1 VKHLTLVKVATQS
14 ILRHKLRMALTML
27 GIVIGVAAVLVM
39 IAVGQGA
46 QSRIVEQIRN
56 LGTNLI
62 VITAGSSTQ
71 GGVSQGAGTFNRLTE
86 DDALKLKREA
96 TLLSGVSP
104 VVFAPTQAITANG
117 NWRTIVNGVSTDY
130 PVIRDWGTQ
139 SGVFFSDADVRTARK
154 VAVIGATI
162 AKNLYQGTDP
172 VGQQIQL
179 RNVPFTIIGVLN
191 PKGQTASGNDQDDV
205 IVIPYTTAKTRL
217 SGRFG
222 GWSRIGQI
230 LVSTNSA
237 SDIPAAQEEIRAIMR
252 ESHKLGEDAYDDF
265 TIRNQNELA
274 EAAQSTTKV
283 MSWLLA
289 AIASIS
295 LLVGGIG
302 IMNIMLVSVTERT
315 REIGIRLAVGA
326 RQADILTQFLI
337 ESVVISSVGGII
349 GIVVGAATALA
360 LGQVTGWSTSIPPW
374 AVAIAV
380 GFSAAVG
387 VFFGL
392 YPARKASQ
400 LDPIQALRYE

>member
-1 VKHLTLVKVATQS
+1 MKHVTLAKIALLS
-14 ILRHKLRMALTML
+14 ILRNKLRMALTML

-39 IAVGQGA
+39 VAVGQGA
-46 QSRIVEQIRN
+46 QGRIADQIRN

-62 VITAGSSTQ
+62 VITPGSSTQ

-86 DDALKLKREA
+86 EDAEKLKRES
-96 TLLSGVSP
+96 TLLAGVSP
-104 VVFAPTQAITANG
+104 VVFAPSQAITATG
-117 NWRTIVNGVSTDY
+117 NWRTIVNGVSIDY
-130 PVIRDWGTQ
+130 PVIRDWSTS
-139 SGVFFSDADVRTARK
+139 SGAFFSDTDVRTARK

-162 AKNLYQGTDP
+162 AKNLFPGQDP

-179 RNVPFTIIGVLN
+179 RNVPFSIIGVLN
-191 PKGQTASGNDQDDV
+191 VKGQTAGGADQDDV
-205 IVIPYTTAKTRL
+205 VLIPYTTAMNRL
-217 SGRFG
+217 SGRG
-222 GWSRIGQI
+222 HGWSRIGQI
-230 LVSTNSA
+230 LASTSSA
-237 SDIPAAQEEIRAIMR
+237 SDIPAAQEEMRAIMR
-252 ESHKLGEDAYDDF
+252 ESHRLGDDAYDDF
-265 TIRNQNELA
+265 TIRNQDELA
-274 EAAQSTTKV
+274 TAAQSTTKV

-326 RQADILTQFLI
+326 RQSDVMRQFLI
-337 ESVVISSVGGII
+337 ESIVISSVGGIVGIII
-349 GIVVGAATALA
+349 GTIAALI
-360 LGQVTGWSTSIPPW
+360 LGRVTGWSTAIPPS
-374 AVAIAV
+374 AILIAV

-392 YPARKASQ
+392 YPARKASV

>member
-1 VKHLTLVKVATQS
+1 MNHATLVKIATQS

-46 QSRIVEQIRN
+46 QTRIAEQIKN

-62 VITAGSSTQ
+62 VITAGSSNQ

-86 DDALKLKREA
+86 DDANKLKREA

-104 VVFAPTQAITANG
+104 VVVAPSQAITPTG

-130 PVIRDWGTQ
+130 QVIRDWTTQ
-139 SGVFFSDADVRTARK
+139 SGVFFSEADVRTARK
-154 VAVIGATI
+154 VAVIGTTI
-162 AKNLYQGTDP
+162 AKNLYAGTDP
-172 VGQQIQL
+172 VGLQIQL

-191 PKGQTASGNDQDDV
+191 SKGQTAGGADQDDV
-205 IVIPYTTAKTRL
+205 VVIPYTTAKTRL
-217 SGRFG
+217 SGRSG
-222 GWSRIGQI
+222 GWSRISQI
-230 LVSTNSA
+230 LASTSSA
-237 SDIPAAQEEIRAIMR
+237 SDLPAAQEEIRAIMR
-252 ESHKLGEDAYDDF
+252 ESHKLGDDAFDDF
-265 TIRNQNELA
+265 TIRNQDELA
-274 EAAQSTTKV
+274 QAAQGTTKV

-326 RQADILTQFLI
+326 RQADVMRQFLI
-337 ESVVISSVGGII
+337 ESVVISSLGGVV
-349 GIVVGAATALA
+349 GIVIGAAGSVI
-360 LGQVTGWSTSIPPW
+360 LGQVTGWSTAIPPS

-392 YPARKASQ
+392 YPAQQAAK

>member
-1 VKHLTLVKVATQS
+1 MNHAALVKVAAQS
-14 ILRHKLRMALTML
+14 ILRNKLRMALTML

-46 QSRIVEQIRN
+46 QGRISEQIRN

-62 VITAGSSTQ
+62 VITAGSSSQ

-104 VVFAPTQAITANG
+104 VVFAPSQAITATG

-130 PVIRDWGTQ
+130 QVIRDWQTQ

-154 VAVIGATI
+154 VAVIGATV
-162 AKNLYQGTDP
+162 AKNLFAGVDP
-172 VGQQIQL
+172 VGQQVQL
-179 RNVPFTIIGVLN
+179 RNVPFTIIGVMSA
-191 PKGQTASGNDQDDV
+191 KGQTASGTDQDDV
-205 IVIPYTTAKTRL
+205 ALIPYTTAKTRL
-217 SGRFG
+217 SGRSG

-230 LVSTNSA
+230 LASTNSA
-237 SDIPAAQEEIRAIMR
+237 SDLPAAQEEIRAIMR
-252 ESHKLGEDAYDDF
+252 ESHRLGEDNYDDF
-265 TIRNQNELA
+265 TIRNQDELA
-274 EAAQSTTKV
+274 SAAQSTTKV

-326 RQADILTQFLI
+326 RQTDVLMQFLI
-337 ESVVISSVGGII
+337 ESIVLSSLGGII
-349 GIVVGAATALA
+349 GIVVGAAGSLI
-360 LGQVTGWSTSIPPW
+360 LGRVTGWSTAIPPS
-374 AVAIAV
+374 AIVIAV
-380 GFSAAVG
+380 GFSAVVG
-387 VFFGL
+387 IFFGL
-392 YPARKASQ
+392 YPAHKASV

>member
-1 VKHLTLVKVATQS
+1 MNHAVLIKVAAQS
-14 ILRHKLRMALTML
+14 ILRNKLRMALTML

-39 IAVGQGA
+39 VAVGQGA
-46 QSRIVEQIRN
+46 QSRIADQIKN

-62 VITAGSSTQ
+62 VITPGTSTT
-71 GGVSQGAGTFNRLTE
+71 GGVSQGAGTFNRLSE

-104 VVFAPTQAITANG
+104 VVFAPTQAITPAG
-117 NWRTIVNGVSTDY
+117 NWRTVVNGVSTDY
-130 PVIRDWGTQ
+130 QVIRDWTTQ

-162 AKNLYQGTDP
+162 ARNLYAGTDP

-191 PKGQTASGNDQDDV
+191 PKGQTASGTDQDDV
-205 IVIPYTTAKTRL
+205 VIIPYTTAKNRL
-217 SGRFG
+217 SGRSG

-230 LVSTNSA
+230 LASTNSA

-274 EAAQSTTKV
+274 DAAQSTTKV

-315 REIGIRLAVGA
+315 REIGIRLAIGA
-326 RQADILTQFLI
+326 RQSDVMTQFLI
-337 ESVVISSVGGII
+337 ESVVISSLGGMI
-349 GIVVGAATALA
+349 GIVIGAAGSLV
-360 LGQVTGWSTSIPPW
+360 LGRVTGWSTAIPISAVVI
-374 AVAIAV
+374 AVA
-380 GFSAAVG
+380 FSAAVG
-387 VFFGL
+387 IFFGL
-392 YPARKASQ
+392 YPAQKASR

>member
-1 VKHLTLVKVATQS
+1 MNLAMLVKVATQS
-14 ILRHKLRMALTML
+14 ILRNKLRMALTML
-27 GIVIGVAAVLVM
+27 GIIIGVAAVLVM

-46 QSRIVEQIRN
+46 QTRISEQIKN

-62 VITAGSSTQ
+62 VITAGTSNT

-86 DDALKLKREA
+86 DDTLKLKREA
-96 TLLSGVSP
+96 TLLAGVSP
-104 VVFAPTQAITANG
+104 VVFAPSQAITASG
-117 NWRTIVNGVSTDY
+117 NWRTVVNGVSTDY
-130 PVIRDWGTQ
+130 QIIRDWTTQ
-139 SGVFFSDADVRTARK
+139 SGVFFNDADVRTARK
-154 VAVIGATI
+154 VAVIGTTI
-162 AKNLYQGTDP
+162 AKNLYAGMDP

-191 PKGQTASGNDQDDV
+191 SKGQTAGGVDQDDV
-205 IVIPYTTAKTRL
+205 VVIPYTTAKTRL
-217 SGRFG
+217 SGRSG
-222 GWSRIGQI
+222 GWSRISQI
-230 LVSTNSA
+230 LASTNSS

-252 ESHKLGEDAYDDF
+252 ESHKLGDDAYDDF

-274 EAAQSTTKV
+274 DAAQGTTKV

-326 RQADILTQFLI
+326 RQSDVMTQFLI
-337 ESVVISSVGGII
+337 ESIVISSLGGVI
-349 GIVVGAATALA
+349 GIVIGAAGALV
-360 LGQVTGWSTSIPPW
+360 LGQITGWSTAIPAS
-374 AVAIAV
+374 AVMIAV

-392 YPARKASQ
+392 YPARQASR

>member
-1 VKHLTLVKVATQS
+1 VNHATLVKIATQS

-46 QSRIVEQIRN
+46 QTRIAEQIKN

-62 VITAGSSTQ
+62 VITAGSSNQ

-86 DDALKLKREA
+86 DDANKLKREA

-104 VVFAPTQAITANG
+104 VVVAPSQAITPTG

-130 PVIRDWGTQ
+130 QVIRDWTTQ
-139 SGVFFSDADVRTARK
+139 SGVFFSEADVRTARK
-154 VAVIGATI
+154 VAVIGTTI
-162 AKNLYQGTDP
+162 AKNLYAGTDP
-172 VGQQIQL
+172 VGLQIQL

-191 PKGQTASGNDQDDV
+191 SKGQTAGGADQDDV
-205 IVIPYTTAKTRL
+205 VVIPYTTAKTRL
-217 SGRFG
+217 SGRSG
-222 GWSRIGQI
+222 GWSRISQI
-230 LVSTNSA
+230 LASTSSA
-237 SDIPAAQEEIRAIMR
+237 SDLPAAQEEIRAIMR
-252 ESHKLGEDAYDDF
+252 ESHKLGDDAFDDF
-265 TIRNQNELA
+265 TIRNQDELA
-274 EAAQSTTKV
+274 QAAQGTTKV

-326 RQADILTQFLI
+326 RQADVMRQFLI
-337 ESVVISSVGGII
+337 ESVVISSLGGVV
-349 GIVVGAATALA
+349 GIVIGAAGSVI
-360 LGQVTGWSTSIPPW
+360 LGQVTGWSTAIPPS

-392 YPARKASQ
+392 YPAQQAAK

>member
-1 VKHLTLVKVATQS
+1 VNHAALVKVAAQS
-14 ILRHKLRMALTML
+14 ILRNKLRMALTML

-39 IAVGQGA
+39 VAVGQGA
-46 QSRIVEQIRN
+46 QSRIADQIKN

-62 VITAGSSTQ
+62 VITPGTSTT
-71 GGVSQGAGTFNRLTE
+71 GGVSQGAGTFNRLSE

-104 VVFAPTQAITANG
+104 VVFAPTQAITPAG
-117 NWRTIVNGVSTDY
+117 NWRTIVNGVSIDY
-130 PVIRDWGTQ
+130 QVIRDWTTQ

-162 AKNLYQGTDP
+162 AKNLYAGTDP

-191 PKGQTASGNDQDDV
+191 PKGQTASGTDQDDV
-205 IVIPYTTAKTRL
+205 VVIPYTTAKNRL
-217 SGRFG
+217 SGRSG

-230 LVSTNSA
+230 LASTNSA

-274 EAAQSTTKV
+274 DAAQSTTKV

-315 REIGIRLAVGA
+315 REIGIRLAIGA
-326 RQADILTQFLI
+326 RQSDVMTQFLI
-337 ESVVISSVGGII
+337 ESVVISSLGGVI
-349 GIVVGAATALA
+349 GIVIGAAGSLV
-360 LGQVTGWSTSIPPW
+360 LGRVTGWSTAIPVSAVVI
-374 AVAIAV
+374 AVA
-380 GFSAAVG
+380 FSAAVG
-387 VFFGL
+387 IFFGL
-392 YPARKASQ
+392 YPAQKASR

>member
-1 VKHLTLVKVATQS
+1 MNHAILVKVAAQS
-14 ILRHKLRMALTML
+14 ILRNKLRMALTML

-39 IAVGQGA
+39 VAVGQGA
-46 QSRIVEQIRN
+46 QSRIADQIKN

-62 VITAGSSTQ
+62 VITPGTSTA
-71 GGVSQGAGTFNRLTE
+71 GGVSQGAGTFNRLSE

-104 VVFAPTQAITANG
+104 VVFAPSQAITPAG
-117 NWRTIVNGVSTDY
+117 NWRTVVNGVSTDY
-130 PVIRDWGTQ
+130 QVIRDWTTQ

-162 AKNLYQGTDP
+162 AKNLYAGTDP

-191 PKGQTASGNDQDDV
+191 PKGQTASGTDQDDV
-205 IVIPYTTAKTRL
+205 VVIPYTTAKNRL
-217 SGRFG
+217 SGRSG

-230 LVSTNSA
+230 LASTNSA

-252 ESHKLGEDAYDDF
+252 ESHKLGEDAHDDF

-274 EAAQSTTKV
+274 DAAQSTTKV

-315 REIGIRLAVGA
+315 REIGIRLAIGA
-326 RQADILTQFLI
+326 RQSDVMTQFLI
-337 ESVVISSVGGII
+337 ESVVISSLGGVI
-349 GIVVGAATALA
+349 GIVIGAAGSVV
-360 LGQVTGWSTSIPPW
+360 LGRVTGWSTAIPISAVVI
-374 AVAIAV
+374 AVA
-380 GFSAAVG
+380 FSAAVG
-387 VFFGL
+387 IFFGL
-392 YPARKASQ
+392 YPAQKASR